1 MKGKGKIMKFFTN
14 QQMTKKILII
24 VLVFMMSF
32 TTFQPVV
39 NASVGGKL
47 FEPIVHFLTFI
58 SDLGI
63 NLLQEFLWDGTN
75 VNDKDNNPYHRVYI
89 RTCYNIFWKYTG
101 IRC

>member
-39 NASVGGKL
+39 NASANVGGKL

-75 VNDKDNNPYHRVYI
+75 VNDNHRVYI
-89 RTCYNIFWKYTG
+89 RTCYNIFWKYTR